1 MDTGLLILRV
11 VIGVLLVGHGSQKL
25 SGWFGGYGLKGTGS
39 YLAGLGYRPG
49 VLFAFLAGA
58 AEAVGGASLA
68 LGLGVPLGAALL
80 VATMINVASGHKRDR
95 FWNHEGGWEFPMV
108 LGVIAASLSFT
119 GGGSYALD
127 HAFDWSLS
135 GNAWGVAAL
144 IAGALAGIAT
154 QATRRLQLRR
164 VAAAS
169 AA

>member
-108 LGVIAASLSFT
+108 LGVI
-119 GGGSYALD
+119 G
-127 HAFDWSLS
+127 
-135 GNAWGVAAL
+135 
-144 IAGALAGIAT
+144 LADV
-154 QATRRLQLRR
+154 RRLLKRGKPLHR
-164 VAAAS
+164 PAMPEPARHEAIY
-169 AA
+169 A